1 MKRVLN
7 KLLSWIRYALLT
19 LIVLTVTTVLFL
31 LNSTKTIQWAADTYA
46 PQYGFAYKQI
56 SGDLLTGLEVEV
68 LTFKDDKLL
77 DSLKVG
83 WNPVS
88 ILYNKISL
96 THLDV
101 NGLDVE
107 NIKKVVDTFTP
118 DEAQEEDTS
127 AFVLPVSIG
136 VGKLHVTVD
145 PFEEG
150 GIGFKDILLDGKGI
164 VYYGEGVNID
174 DLFLSIDTNVTTLQL
189 RGEIDEKKV
198 RLKKLSILDID
209 TIAFQDVIE
218 ELIAIKIHEEIVE
231 RVEPEVE
238 QYKAGKENF
247 IPKSVQVDSAIVT
260 VKPADYPQ
268 IRLRQG
274 ELNITSVKVDIHGII
289 DLHSDTMQ
297 VGLLSLLVDTNLS
310 KLSMHSKLQ
319 DETITVESLSLRDI
333 DTIALTKLFAS
344 IEYNQTI
351 PTEPKISHETETID
365 TNSNVNT
372 LLPKILYVKQLDSS
386 IKSVTYDPVFVKSAE
401 MNATNVKF
409 NIGKLVAE
417 SGKIDIEAETN
428 FATLIQHGVIKDNH
442 IESKGH
448 VAPLKMLYDTYS
460 IPLREDAFG
469 NIPLNITADEKRAV
483 IDMDIK
489 GENILQVK
497 ESEFNVEHLSLNNHI
512 IYLIPEGKLM
522 VENEGNISTPYAKE
536 LHLENVLT
544 LEDGVLDYKGK
555 IDPGILEGID
565 ANYTKPLNDLKIT
578 YQGDAKSIEAL
589 IDSEGLEGKFVSA
602 DFKKGDL
609 TLSTK
614 QALVLKNMLSLP
626 KELQSSKVAVD
637 IHIPLDFANLTPLNT
652 KAKIRSNLVN
662 VDADLLYD
670 KELKILTK
678 TIFPKGSLLREFSKE
693 LNFDALS
700 PLQANLTMA
709 EKEVYVD
716 INSKGLTSK
725 VKFDL
730 ENKNLDGDLVLGG
743 AKFIFQGNV
752 EKKVTLENSISSL
765 QSLLNQIGTIYA
777 FDVPPLDG
785 DAKISIVLTDMKDLE
800 LKLNSNT
807 LTYGTDKKT
816 EHILN
821 DTMISLGFSDSN
833 LTLNKYHTT
842 FQEQKIYA
850 TKPSVITFK
859 EGNVEIS
866 PLWIND
872 ELKVTGRYNIE
883 NKKGEI
889 LAFADV
895 LKVSHEM
902 TDLISRIDVK
912 TRLEG
917 GSTDIKGTV
926 TILGGNIYYDV
937 DTKTFASDSD
947 IINAE
952 ELKKKEGSPFMDNL
966 IASIKVNTEQPL
978 IYKTEEADIKI
989 NTDLMILKA
998 PKGPVQVFGTVEIL
1012 KGSSYSF
1019 KNKKFVLKKS
1029 IIAFTGDPTKPIL
1042 DITAVY
1048 KTVTSEINIQIT
1060 GSHTTPNIALS
1071 SRPRMSREEI
1081 LSVLLFD
1088 SQKAAENSSEEDM
1101 MKMMGSTMAH
1111 SVLSTAGGA
1120 MARSV
1125 LSDIGINI
1133 ANLPFIGRSS
1143 DANQTKKAF
1152 FSFFSDDEEEVVIP
1166 IHEIRFTG
1174 QKYLAEKD
1182 LQTAM
1187 GVDTKNIFQ
1196 FWKEDKPSIND
1207 KLLPTLEESLRNFY
1221 DSEGFYDAR
1230 FSIKTSKTD
1239 VAVSI
1244 TENKPVKIHDINIT
1258 SDYDV
1263 FDLIT
1268 FEKGKIFRAKEF
1280 VSIKRNI
1287 MQKLM
1292 KEGYCSY
1299 DLDSKAYV
1307 DLDTHEVS
1315 VLLSL
1320 KKGGVCTFGKVT
1332 VHGLETIDDSV
1343 VISRVRAREGERF
1356 STEKIQESY
1365 EALYDLDAFDSVLV
1379 NYDRKF
1385 YNVVPIDIVGSEITK
1400 PWYLKFGA
1408 IYDTDVGLRLS
1419 TEVIRTNFMGNAKQ
1433 IGLHLAYSSIE
1444 ELAELNYFIPALF
1457 NISDY
1462 YIDMTSKVGY
1472 GEFRYS
1478 GFKEEKGYA
1487 ETSLDY
1493 NDEKLSVNAG
1503 FALENISISLF
1514 DDYAWVKEV
1523 ETGSFLLAGPF
1534 LGFTYD
1540 DRDSKLDPKHGY
1552 YIEGKVEYALPYDD
1566 EASSYIKYTLKGR
1579 VIHTF
1584 SDLTLSAVAK
1594 AGSVDQIQNEIPE
1607 SKLFFAGGVNSNRAY
1622 GYKRVGVILS
1632 PTSYGIAGG
1641 STMANLSLE
1650 ANYPIWED
1658 LYGAVFTDNTML
1670 TNDKFDFSGD
1680 VLSTGG
1686 VGVRYKTPIGPL
1698 KVDIGMNVRDT
1709 SQYGIQ
1715 FQIGQSF

>member
-1 MKRVLN
+1 V
-7 KLLSWIRYALLT
+7 
-19 LIVLTVTTVLFL
+19 
-31 LNSTKTIQWAADTYA
+31 
-46 PQYGFAYKQI
+46 
-56 SGDLLTGLEVEV
+56 
-68 LTFKDDKLL
+68 
-77 DSLKVG
+77 
-83 WNPVS
+83 
-88 ILYNKISL
+88 
-96 THLDV
+96 
-101 NGLDVE
+101 
-107 NIKKVVDTFTP
+107 
-118 DEAQEEDTS
+118 
-127 AFVLPVSIG
+127 
-136 VGKLHVTVD
+136 
-145 PFEEG
+145 
-150 GIGFKDILLDGKGI
+150 KGI

-174 DLFLSIDTNVTTLQL
+174 DLFLSIDTNVTSFQL
-189 RGEIDEKKV
+189 SGGIQEKKV
-198 RLKKLSILDID
+198 RIKKLRLLDID

-218 ELIAIKIHEEIVE
+218 KLIAIKIHEEIVE

-238 QYKAGKENF
+238 QYKAGKDNF
-247 IPKSVQVDSAIVT
+247 IPKSVQVDSVMVT
-260 VKPADYPQ
+260 VKPADHPQ
-268 IRLRQG
+268 LRLHQG
-274 ELNITSVKVDIHGII
+274 ELNVTSVKVDIYGII
-289 DLHSDTMQ
+289 DLHPDTIQ

-310 KLSMHSKLQ
+310 RLSMQSKWQ

-344 IEYNQTI
+344 MENDQTA
-351 PTEPKISHETETID
+351 TTETKVSLKDKDID
-365 TNSNVNT
+365 DNSTVNP
-372 LLPKILYVKQLDSS
+372 LLPKFLTIKQLDSS
-386 IKSVTYDPVFVKSAE
+386 IKSATYDPVFVKSAE
-401 MNATNVKF
+401 VNATDVKF
-409 NIGKLVAE
+409 NMGTLTAERGEVDVAAMSSFASLV
-417 SGKIDIEAETN
+417 
-428 FATLIQHGVIKDNH
+428 QHGVIKNNR

-448 VAPLKMLYDTYS
+448 VIPLKMLYDTYN
-460 IPLREDAFG
+460 IPLKEDAFG
-469 NIPLNITADEKRAV
+469 AIPLNITADEKQAV

-489 GENILQVK
+489 GENMLQAK
-497 ESEFNVEHLSLNNHI
+497 EGEFNVEHLSLKNHI
-512 IYLIPEGKLM
+512 TYLIPEGKLM
-522 VENEGNISTPYAKE
+522 VRNEGNISIPYAKDIR
-536 LHLENVLT
+536 LDNLLT

-555 IDPGILEGID
+555 VKPGQLEGID

-589 IDSEGLEGKFVSA
+589 IDSEGVEGKFVSA
-602 DFKKGDL
+602 DFKKGNL

-614 QALVLKNMLSLP
+614 QALVLKNMVSLP

-637 IHIPLDFANLTPLNT
+637 IHVPLDFTKLTPLNA
-652 KAKIRSNLVN
+652 KAKITSNLAN

-670 KELKILTK
+670 KELKIITE
-678 TIFPKGSLLREFSKE
+678 TIFPKDSLLREFSKE
-693 LNFDALS
+693 LNLDALS
-700 PLQANLTMA
+700 PLQADLTMA
-709 EKEVYVD
+709 EKAVHVD
-716 INSKGLTSK
+716 IKSKGLTSK
-725 VKFDL
+725 VKFYP
-730 ENKNLDGDLVLGG
+730 ENKNLNGDFILGG
-743 AKFIFQGNV
+743 AKFVFKGNV

-777 FDVPPLDG
+777 FEVPPLDG
-785 DAKISIVLTDMKDLE
+785 DAKISIVLTDMKDVE

-807 LTYGTDKKT
+807 FIYKADRKT

-821 DTMISLGFSDSN
+821 DTMISLGFADSV

-842 FQEQKIYA
+842 FQEQKIFA
-850 TKPSVITFK
+850 TKPSVITMK

-883 NKKGEI
+883 NKEGEI
-889 LAFADV
+889 LAFADM

-917 GSTDIKGTV
+917 GSTDIEGTI
-926 TILGGNIYYDV
+926 TILGGNIYYDM

-952 ELKKKEGSPFMDNL
+952 KLKKKESSPFMDAL
-966 IASIKVNTEQPL
+966 IASIKVNTENPL
-978 IYKTEEADIKI
+978 IYKTEEANIKI
-989 NTDLMILKA
+989 NTDLLILKA
-998 PKGPVQVFGTVEIL
+998 PKDPVQILGTVEIL

-1029 IIAFTGDPTKPIL
+1029 IIAFTGDPNKPIL

-1060 GSHTTPNIALS
+1060 GSHTTPNIILS
-1071 SRPRMSREEI
+1071 SIPRMSREEI

-1088 SQKAAENSSEEDM
+1088 TQEEAGNTSEGDM
-1101 MKMMGSTMAH
+1101 LNMMGGTMAQ

-1120 MARSV
+1120 MTRSM
-1125 LSDIGINI
+1125 LSDLGINI
-1133 ANLPFIGRSS
+1133 DNLPFVGRSS
-1143 DANQTKKAF
+1143 DANKTKKSI
-1152 FSFFSDDEEEVVIP
+1152 FSFFSNDEEEVVISTR
-1166 IHEIRFTG
+1166 EIRFTG
-1174 QKYLAEKD
+1174 QKNIDEKD
-1182 LQTAM
+1182 LQKAM

-1196 FWKEDKPSIND
+1196 FWKDDKPSIDD
-1207 KLLPTLEESLRNFY
+1207 KLLPTLENSLRNFY
-1221 DSEGFYDAR
+1221 DSEGFYDAK
-1230 FSIKTSKTD
+1230 FSIKTSETD
-1239 VAVSI
+1239 VAVNI

-1258 SDYDV
+1258 SDYDIS
-1263 FDLIT
+1263 DLIT
-1268 FEKGKIFRAKEF
+1268 FEKGKVFRAKEF
-1280 VSIKRNI
+1280 VSVKNKII
-1287 MQKLM
+1287 QKLL

-1307 DLDTHEVS
+1307 DLDKYEVS
-1315 VLLSL
+1315 ILFTL

-1332 VHGLETIDDSV
+1332 VQGLETIDDSV

-1356 STEKIQESY
+1356 STERIAESY
-1365 EALYDLDAFDSVLV
+1365 EALYELEAFDSVLV

-1408 IYDTDVGLRLS
+1408 IYDTDVGVRLS

-1433 IGLHLAYSSIE
+1433 ISLNLAYSSIE
-1444 ELAELNYFIPALF
+1444 KLAEVNYFVPALF

-1472 GEFRYS
+1472 REFRYT

-1487 ETSLDY
+1487 QASLDY

-1503 FALENISISLF
+1503 FAVENISISLF
-1514 DDYAWVKEV
+1514 DDYAWVQEV

-1540 DRDSKLDPKHGY
+1540 ARDSKLDPKYGY
-1552 YIEGKVEYALPYDD
+1552 YIEGMVEYSLSYDD
-1566 EASSYIKYTLKGR
+1566 EASSYLKYTLEGR
-1579 VIHTF
+1579 AIYTF

-1594 AGSVDQIQNEIPE
+1594 AGSVDKIQNEVPE
-1607 SKLFFAGGVNSNRAY
+1607 SKLFFAGGIYSNRAY

-1632 PTSYGIAGG
+1632 PTTYGIAGG
-1641 STMANLSLE
+1641 SSMANLSLE
-1650 ANYPIWED
+1650 ANYPICED

-1698 KVDIGMNVRDT
+1698 KVDVGMNVRDT
-1709 SQYGIQ
+1709 SQYGIH